1 MFSISASQ
9 SFGSG
14 GRPLIFMWDVEWD
27 DPADPAITANATADL
42 NATRRYLKSLDKYQK
57 VVTAPNNSMI
67 VVGPRYKFKL
77 KVKNFLG
84 DESNESVLIVQR
96 QDRSLPALSVGATVK
111 KMKTALGATLQ
122 GWCTLSFFPK

>member
-1 MFSISASQ
+1 MFSISGSQ

-27 DPADPAITANATADL
+27 DPTDPAITANATADL

-57 VVTAPNNSMI
+57 VVTAPDNSMI

-84 DESNESVLIVQR
+84 DESNESTLIVQR
-96 QDRSLPALSVGATVK
+96 QDKSLPGLSVGATVK
-111 KMKTALGATLQ
+111 KIKAALGATLQ
-122 GWCTLSFFPK
+122 GWFTLSFLCK